1 MIKLY
6 SINIR
11 ICRCISFLGF
21 LLMLRFA
28 CFLIRTLRLVSY
40 PDRGITSITGGK
52 RLARMPFSLVSL
64 FRRAAYE
71 IPRTG
76 YDIASARLTVS
87 LTALAKSIT
96 TRGNQVGYNDGSVRM
111 SVRILRAVSTE
122 ATELMTIER
131 LEFFSLI
138 SHRRAL
144 SCR

>member
-1 MIKLY
+1 M
-6 SINIR
+6 
-11 ICRCISFLGF
+11 C
-21 LLMLRFA
+21 
-28 CFLIRTLRLVSY
+28 V
-40 PDRGITSITGGK
+40 
-52 RLARMPFSLVSL
+52 
-64 FRRAAYE
+64 
-71 IPRTG
+71 IPRPG